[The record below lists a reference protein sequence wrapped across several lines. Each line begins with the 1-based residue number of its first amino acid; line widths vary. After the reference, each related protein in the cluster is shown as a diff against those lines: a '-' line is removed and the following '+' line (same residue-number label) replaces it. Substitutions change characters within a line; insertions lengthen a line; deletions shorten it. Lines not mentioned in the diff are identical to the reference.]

1 MDASGW
7 RALVPDLKLL
17 FRLPVEEGEG
27 VRAQRAAQVETVRG
41 DLAELVFCGARDW
54 TDQDD
59 GWVAAALVAR
69 LTADQDR
76 QLRAALAGDPGAA
89 LTVLADVC
97 VPAWRTDHTQD
108 TADTGLTGTDNS
120 ANWSANRVPGT
131 LYFVHDGTEYRY
143 SDLERGPD
151 HAWLTIDERVEAAA
165 ERAQR
170 WGAGWYTTAG
180 EDPRYGGAYVY
191 AVDRNGPWL
200 TQAEAEQLL
209 TTTAAESA
217 QAAPQS
223 EAQQWADVWVAQ
235 QGGQWRYGLTD
246 QGPFTYEDGAKAQQD
261 KALLDQVTATL
272 LDQYPDADSG
282 YVRALA
288 AQYVTE
294 TS

>member
-1 MDASGW
+1 MDVSVW
-7 RALVPDLKLL
+7 RALVPDLKQLL
-17 FRLPVEEGEG
+17 RLPVEDGEG
-27 VRAQRAAQVETVRG
+27 VRLQRAAQVETVHG
-41 DLAELVFCGARDW
+41 DLAELVFGGAGDW

-76 QLRAALAGDPGAA
+76 QLRAVLESDPGAA
-89 LTVLADVC
+89 LTVLADEC
-97 VPAWRTDHTQD
+97 VSAWRTEH
-108 TADTGLTGTDNS
+108 TADRGLTGTDNS
-120 ANWSANRVPGT
+120 ANWAANRVPGT
-131 LYFVHDGTEYRY
+131 LYFVHDGTQYRY

-151 HAWLTIDERVEAAA
+151 HAWLTLDERVGAAA
-165 ERAQR
+165 ERAQQ
-170 WGAGWYTTAG
+170 WGTGWYTTAG

-209 TTTAAESA
+209 TTTAAEST
-217 QAAPQS
+217 QAATQS

-288 AQYVTE
+288 AQYVAE
-294 TS
+294 TA